1 MWAYRPIG
9 GGLKEA
15 MERLKYFDTSKDM
28 LNYVAKRYK
37 CSVSDL
43 SIEDYDSIKDDRI
56 GWNNTKLITKDGKA
70 FGGFCT
76 DDFNKD
82 ESSKKTV

>member
-1 MWAYRPIG
+1 MTEAEREQRRYALAISG
-9 GGLKEA
+9 GVCQW
-15 MERLKYFDTSKDM
+15 
-28 LNYVAKRYK
+28 YVSEVAFWGRVYSNKK
-37 CSVSDL
+37 
-43 SIEDYDSIKDDRI
+43 IMIKDDRI